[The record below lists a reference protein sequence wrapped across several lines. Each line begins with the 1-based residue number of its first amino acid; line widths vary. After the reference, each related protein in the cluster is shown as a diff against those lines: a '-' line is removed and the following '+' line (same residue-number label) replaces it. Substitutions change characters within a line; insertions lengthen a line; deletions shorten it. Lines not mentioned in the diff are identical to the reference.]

1 MEFTVFLTVLISN
14 LRDEELFHFF
24 RVPILTENV
33 YWKLLKYNL
42 SMLILTQNMQIFMEL
57 RYESLIC
64 DLQCG
69 RPVAENLTQSYFF
82 LFFFFLSL
90 TSDQLLLRVLM
101 VLKFI
106 YHIVLTLS
114 GEIFARICFCE
125 SNFPGILRGFNFTR
139 SLLK

>member
-24 RVPILTENV
+24 HVPILTENV

-82 LFFFFLSL
+82 FFFFFFFIIDRWPVVIASANGVKVY
-90 TSDQLLLRVLM
+90 LLYCIDFKWRNFCADLFLWVQ
-101 VLKFI
+101 F
-106 YHIVLTLS
+106 S
-114 GEIFARICFCE
+114 GYFAWI
-125 SNFPGILRGFNFTR
+125 
-139 SLLK
+139 